1 MIDEFN
7 RFSNAVMIRKKD
19 DSMNMFIKHWI
30 HIIGAPNYIFSDNG
44 GEFIGDDFYDICG
57 KFNIKVSGT
66 ASLSPWSNGTCERHN
81 HLITTMPVKIRDEA
95 KCSYDTTLAWTIS
108 ANNPLINH
116 NSFSPSQIVFGKNSN
131 LPNIRSVT
139 LPALEKAT
147 TSLDLVLHIATL
159 DSAREAFMKAQ
170 TLEKIKIVL
179 KKQTRQTRERYEIG
193 EEVYYKRDTDGQC
206 KGPVNVLGQDGA
218 AVFLRRGSQFIKAH
232 ACRVQSVKSTLPII
246 SENEKCYK
254 NIDQVQ
260 EDKNLRSILNR
271 TVVVKWTIIT

>member
-95 KCSYDTTLAWTIS
+95 KCSYDTALAWTLS
-108 ANNPLINH
+108 AKNPLINH
-116 NSFSPSQIVFGKNSN
+116 NSFSPSQ
-131 LPNIRSVT
+131 LY
-139 LPALEKAT
+139 LEKT
-147 TSLDLVLHIATL
+147 VIY
-159 DSAREAFMKAQ
+159 Q
-170 TLEKIKIVL
+170 TLGVSL
-179 KKQTRQTRERYEIG
+179 YQ
-193 EEVYYKRDTDGQC
+193 
-206 KGPVNVLGQDGA
+206 
-218 AVFLRRGSQFIKAH
+218 H
-232 ACRVQSVKSTLPII
+232 
-246 SENEKCYK
+246 
-254 NIDQVQ
+254 
-260 EDKNLRSILNR
+260 
-271 TVVVKWTIIT
+271 

>member
-95 KCSYDTTLAWTIS
+95 KCS
-108 ANNPLINH
+108 
-116 NSFSPSQIVFGKNSN
+116 
-131 LPNIRSVT
+131 
-139 LPALEKAT
+139 
-147 TSLDLVLHIATL
+147 
-159 DSAREAFMKAQ
+159 
-170 TLEKIKIVL
+170 
-179 KKQTRQTRERYEIG
+179 
-193 EEVYYKRDTDGQC
+193 
-206 KGPVNVLGQDGA
+206 
-218 AVFLRRGSQFIKAH
+218 
-232 ACRVQSVKSTLPII
+232 
-246 SENEKCYK
+246 
-254 NIDQVQ
+254 
-260 EDKNLRSILNR
+260 
-271 TVVVKWTIIT
+271 